1 MNFWNYIKN
10 ISENG
15 SEKMEI
21 IKTGNYDEL
30 SKYAGEIIL
39 KEIKSEEKTLICLAS
54 GDTPQGAYTYV
65 AEALKG
71 EDLSK
76 YNFVFVGLDEW
87 AGMDKND
94 KGSCQDYMQRDLFGK
109 LNLGPDQLVEFNAKS
124 DNLEEECRKM
134 DAFIEENGGLDLV
147 ILGVGMNG
155 HLGLNEPGTSFD
167 KYSHVVDLSENTKEV
182 AKKYF
187 ETEKKLEKGITLG
200 IKHFLEAKKEV
211 LIISG
216 SKKADIAKKVA
227 EEEVSVEIPA
237 TSAKLHKNSC
247 LILDSESSSRL

>member
-1 MNFWNYIKN
+1 MNYWNYIKN

-15 SEKMEI
+15 SESMEI
-21 IKTGNYDEL
+21 IKTKDYKEL
-30 SKYAGEIIL
+30 SEYAGKIIL
-39 KEIKSEEKTLICLAS
+39 DEIKSEKKTLICLAS
-54 GDTPQGAYTYV
+54 GDTPLGTYTYV
-65 AEALKG
+65 ANALKG

-87 AGMDKND
+87 VGMDKND

-109 LNLGPDQLVEFNAKS
+109 LNLAQGQLVEFNAKS

-134 DAFIEENGGLDLV
+134 DAFIKENGGLDLV

-167 KYSHVVDLSENTKEV
+167 KYSHVVNLSDNTKEI

-187 ETEKKLEKGITLG
+187 DTERKLEKGITLG

-227 EEEVSVEIPA
+227 EGEVSENIPA

-247 LILDSESSSRL
+247 LILDGESSSKL

>member
-1 MNFWNYIKN
+1 MNYWNYIKN

-15 SEKMEI
+15 SESMEI
-21 IKTGNYDEL
+21 IKTKDYKEL
-30 SKYAGEIIL
+30 SEYAGKIIL
-39 KEIKSEEKTLICLAS
+39 DEIKSEKKTLICLAS
-54 GDTPQGAYTYV
+54 GDTPLGTSTYV
-65 AEALKG
+65 ADALKG

-87 AGMDKND
+87 VGMDKND

-109 LNLGPDQLVEFNAKS
+109 LNLAQGQLVEFNAKS

-134 DAFIEENGGLDLV
+134 DAFIKENGGLDLV

-167 KYSHVVDLSENTKEV
+167 KYSHVVELSDNTKEV

-187 ETEKKLEKGITLG
+187 DTERKLEKGITLG

-227 EEEVSVEIPA
+227 EGEVSENIPA
-237 TSAKLHKNSC
+237 TSAKLNKNSC
-247 LILDSESSSRL
+247 LILDGESSSKL

>member
-10 ISENG
+10 ILENG
-15 SEKMEI
+15 SENMEI
-21 IKTGNYDEL
+21 IKTKDYKEL
-30 SKYAGEIIL
+30 SEYAGKIIL
-39 KEIKSEEKTLICLAS
+39 EEIKSEKHTLICLAS
-54 GDTPQGAYTYV
+54 GDTPHGAYTYV
-65 AEALKG
+65 ADALKD

-87 AGMDKND
+87 AGMDKDD

-109 LNLGPDQLVEFNAKS
+109 LNLAPGQLVEFNAKA

-134 DAFIEENGGLDLV
+134 DDFIKENGGLDLV

-155 HLGLNEPGTSFD
+155 HLGLNEPGTDFD
-167 KYSHVVDLSENTKEV
+167 MYSHVVDLSDNTKEV

-187 ETEKKLEKGITLG
+187 DSEKKLEKGITLG

-216 SKKADIAKKVA
+216 SRKADIAKKLING
-227 EEEVSVEIPA
+227 EVSAEIPA

-247 LILDSESSSRL
+247 LILDGESSSKL

>member
-1 MNFWNYIKN
+1 MNFWNYIN
-10 ISENG
+10 NTLENG
-15 SEKMEI
+15 SENMEI
-21 IKTGNYDEL
+21 IKTKDYKEL
-30 SKYAGEIIL
+30 SEYAGKIIL
-39 KEIKSEEKTLICLAS
+39 EEIKSDKKTLICLAS

-65 AEALKG
+65 AEELKG

-76 YNFVFVGLDEW
+76 YNFIFVGLDEW

-109 LNLGPDQLVEFNAKS
+109 LKLAPGQLVEFNAKS

-134 DAFIEENGGLDLV
+134 DEFIKENGGLDLV

-155 HLGLNEPGTSFD
+155 HLGLNEPGTDFE
-167 KYSHVVDLSENTKEV
+167 KYSHVVDLTENTKEV

-187 ETEKKLEKGITLG
+187 DSERKLEQGITLG
-200 IKHFLEAKKEV
+200 IKHFLEARREV

-216 SKKADIAKKVA
+216 IKKADIAKKVA
-227 EEEVSVEIPA
+227 EGEVSEEIPA

-247 LILDSESSSRL
+247 LILDAESSSKL

>member
-1 MNFWNYIKN
+1 MNYWNYIKN

-15 SEKMEI
+15 SESMEI
-21 IKTGNYDEL
+21 IKTKDYKEL
-30 SKYAGEIIL
+30 SEYAGKIIL
-39 KEIKSEEKTLICLAS
+39 DEIKSEKKTLICLAS
-54 GDTPQGAYTYV
+54 GDTPLGTYTYV
-65 AEALKG
+65 ADALKG

-87 AGMDKND
+87 VGMDKND

-109 LNLGPDQLVEFNAKS
+109 LNLAQGQLVEFNAKS

-134 DAFIEENGGLDLV
+134 DAFIKENGGLDLV

-167 KYSHVVDLSENTKEV
+167 KYSHVVELSDNTKEV

-187 ETEKKLEKGITLG
+187 DTERKLEKGITLG

-227 EEEVSVEIPA
+227 EGEVSENIPA
-237 TSAKLHKNSC
+237 TSAKLNKNSC
-247 LILDSESSSRL
+247 LILDGESSSKL